1 MSVSSAYPMT
11 VDELAAR
18 AKVSVRTVR
27 FYAGKGMLP
36 PPQLEGRL
44 GRYGAVHLA
53 RLELIRE
60 LQQLG
65 YTLAAIEGHLA
76 RIPAEAGPDEI
87 NLHRSLLAPWV
98 PEEAEDLD
106 RAELDRRAGR
116 PVTDDEIEILT
127 TLGIIRRGPDGTV
140 TGTVGAAIL
149 SSAIELLALDVP
161 HELKLDTAKI
171 VATHTGAMAAELQA
185 AFRDQVLRPY
195 VERGKPAEERARL
208 RQLMETLK
216 PVTLQAVLTAFQAGV
231 NQAIRAS
238 IPKD

>member
-1 MSVSSAYPMT
+1 MSDPSAYPMT

-18 AKVSVRTVR
+18 ADVSVRTVR
-27 FYAGKGMLP
+27 FYAGKGLLP
-36 PPQLEGRL
+36 PPHLEGRL
-44 GRYGAVHLA
+44 GRYGSVHLA

-76 RIPAEAGPDEI
+76 RIPEAAGPDEI
-87 NLHRSLLAPWV
+87 NLHRALLAPWV

-116 PVTDDEIEILT
+116 PITDEEIEILT
-127 TLGIIRRGPDGTV
+127 SLGVIRRAPDGTV
-140 TGTVGAAIL
+140 TGTVGTAIL
-149 SSAIELLALDVP
+149 SSAIDLCALDLP
-161 HELKLDTAKI
+161 TDLKVDTAKI
-171 VATHTGAMAAELQA
+171 VGAHTGAMAAELQA
-185 AFRDQVLRPY
+185 AFQDRVLRPY
-195 VERGKPAEERARL
+195 AERGKPAEERERL
-208 RQLMETLK
+208 LQLVEKMK